1 MFPSNFKPSSL
12 FDLTRLGG
20 NHDGGY
26 LIEKASIENS
36 NSLLSM
42 GIGKNWRFEKNF
54 VEKKPLPIHAYDHT
68 VTGIFWFKFFIKRFL
83 SVLIGQVNAPS
94 EAIKTYRSFKRFF
107 GDKAIH
113 YKEQIGDGRS
123 GHTNLKKS
131 MDRLNKKP
139 VFLKVDIEG
148 SEYEILEEIISFSGT
163 LSGLAIE
170 FHKVSEHVAEIEN
183 FINRFELQL
192 VHTHPNNNRVNNQG
206 DSDGIEMTFSRN
218 PLKIGEQ
225 SVLPHPLDQDNVPRK
240 KSVGL
245 SFLSN

>member
-1 MFPSNFKPSSL
+1 
-12 FDLTRLGG
+12 
-20 NHDGGY
+20 
-26 LIEKASIENS
+26 
-36 NSLLSM
+36 M
-42 GIGKNWRFEKNF
+42 GIGKNWKFEEDF
-54 VEKKPLPIHAYDHT
+54 VSANTVPTHAYDHT
-68 VTGIFWFKFFIKRFL
+68 VTGTFWLKFFIKGFL
-83 SVLIGQVNAPS
+83 SALIGKANGPS
-94 EAIKTYRSFKRFF
+94 EAIKTYHSFKRFF
-107 GDKAIH
+107 NDKATH
-113 YKEQIGDGRS
+113 YKEQVGGGQS

-131 MDRLNKKP
+131 MDRLEKKP
-139 VFLKVDIEG
+139 LFLKVDIEG

-170 FHKVSEHVAEIEN
+170 FHKVSEHVTEIEN

-206 DSDGIEMTFSRN
+206 DSEGIEMTFSRD

-240 KSVGL
+240 QSVGL